1 MTSDTCVLSERV
13 AQPFDVAA
21 VPGGC
26 SLLKE
31 GRVTLLRPGKPSTEI
46 ARGVGGQSGGEE
58 LVAIGSGI
66 ELFDREGR
74 ILGRF
79 GSGSGVT
86 AAAPIGDRM
95 AVGFRDG
102 GIELRSQ
109 GVEPSLSLQ
118 DTPRGAATRIVKGP
132 NGTLAAGFADGSFG
146 VWNLSSGARLERG
159 AVHGAVRHLI
169 MHGQLLIV
177 ASEMGATA
185 SMDLSGLTT
194 DYCDLLREVWSRVP
208 VLWRDEGAVVR
219 EPDRGHRCASR

>member
-1 MTSDTCVLSERV
+1 MLVV
-13 AQPFDVAA
+13 IGP
-21 VPGGC
+21 
-26 SLLKE
+26 
-31 GRVTLLRPGKPSTEI
+31 
-46 ARGVGGQSGGEE
+46 E
-58 LVAIGSGI
+58 L
-66 ELFDREGR
+66 ELFDEEGR
-74 ILGRF
+74 LQGTF
-79 GSGSGVT
+79 GSGTGVT
-86 AAAPIGDRM
+86 AAVWLGDLV

-102 GIELRSQ
+102 GLELRGRSAERS
-109 GVEPSLSLQ
+109 VAFQ
-118 DTPRGAATRIVKGP
+118 DTPQGSATRLVKGP

-146 VWNLSSGARLERG
+146 VWSLSSGARLERG

-169 MHGQLLIV
+169 MHDQLLIV